1 METISALLGDMSAVP
16 AVVKTVD
23 IEDNVWKDYVKNSLF
38 VSGDEYDIADSLQ
51 YVFKRLGKAVYLKIY
66 NNELKIF
73 LPFKNM
79 QYSNYWQKSKD
90 FETGRLK
97 GFFRINAPEL
107 YLEDFALKAY
117 DPGYESDILW
127 IKNMFQSLC
136 KFRKIKD
143 CEFFFNFE
151 RRLPL
156 YNMSRNFPDLTA
168 FGTDRLDPE
177 IPQRPVAVMSMCTSV
192 DHLDIAAPT
201 KEDWSRIES
210 DIFGV
215 EDFKGMKWKDKNDV
229 FLFRSDY
236 VNPGAFA
243 DSFPLNQKMA
253 LVKKIKSRPDYSGE
267 NFNIGISQTKNFQII
282 VDNRNYAPVYDP
294 ALDPDTDFGQ
304 LAKSKFI
311 FVVDGV
317 GHAPELSS
325 LLFTGSCI
333 IRIDSAYGWKCWY
346 DDVLTPGIHYV
357 SVKSDLSD
365 LNKKIDW
372 CISNDS
378 EAEKIGASAREF
390 AVKKISKNGMFD
402 YLQASVEKGVPS
414 MQYKETAAATIQ
426 MDFQI
431 SDIERKIYAFKDDD
445 RNVPAG
451 RIDLPANYDFGDCSQ
466 KQAIAMYMANGGYDG
481 LRWPTT
487 VLRHSNVCYIGKRKI
502 SCKVYDNQYQCVND
516 AFIGI
521 KCMNEL
527 AKEIPNFCYT
537 YFYRPFV
544 VASEFIE
551 GTRID
556 EFLEEF
562 PDKHNEVM
570 IQICLALELARE
582 RFCFEH
588 GKMDPK
594 HVIVHRLPKPVKIT
608 YRLSAKTWAVESD
621 CIPVIMHY
629 SHAKVLTSFDNK
641 LLFERMFVGRYE
653 HDEKSEK
660 YYEENALE
668 EPDKDLKNLLKK
680 MGKKMVDKLGSKM
693 KRRERTPFALMS
705 EIVPLKS
712 IKENKT
718 RFGGTQEENP
728 QVTISR
734 LEYERLLRNQNR
746 HSECCDRIFQNALP
760 VEESPVGNVILQYE
774 IGQSLKSVLVDFNSK
789 FTFDV
794 ATDDRIKKT
803 LEFVKNFYDK
813 LIEDTADVE
822 FDYDLETVDLWGIR
836 MFIRKYLKPISEN
849 RFSDRIKRGLK
860 KIMEATFAEAVKIG
874 ASNTVK
880 FYKKFYDN

>member
-16 AVVKTVD
+16 AVVKSVD
-23 IEDNVWKDYVKNSLF
+23 IDDNIWKDFIKGSLF
-38 VSGDEYDIADSLQ
+38 VSGNEDDIVESLQ
-51 YVFKRLGKAVYLKIY
+51 YVFHRLGKAIYVKIY
-66 NNELKIF
+66 NFELKIF

-79 QYSNYWQKSKD
+79 QYSNYWQKSRD
-90 FETGRLK
+90 PETGRMK

-117 DPGYESDILW
+117 DPDYESDVVW
-127 IKNMFQSLC
+127 VKNMFQALC

-156 YNMSRNFPDLTA
+156 YTMNRSVPDTTA
-168 FGTDRLDPE
+168 FGNDKLDDR

-192 DHLDIAAPT
+192 DHLDVAAPT
-201 KEDWSRIES
+201 REDWERVEK
-210 DIFGV
+210 DAFGV
-215 EDFKGMKWKDKNDV
+215 EDFKGMKWKDKNTV

-253 LVKKIKSRPDYSGE
+253 LVKKIKTRPDYTAE
-267 NFNIGISQTKNFQII
+267 TFNIGLAQTRGFQII
-282 VDNRNYAPVYDP
+282 VDNRNYSPSYDP
-294 ALDPDTDFGQ
+294 ALDPDSEFEQ
-304 LAKSKFI
+304 IAKSKFI

-333 IRIDSAYGWKCWY
+333 IRVDSPYGWKCWF

-357 SVKSDLSD
+357 SVRSDLSD

-372 CISNDS
+372 CLANDT
-378 EAEKIGASAREF
+378 EVEKIGAAGREF
-390 AVKKISKNGMFD
+390 AVKKIGKNGLMD
-402 YLQASVEKGVPS
+402 YLQALIEISIPVME
-414 MQYKETAAATIQ
+414 YRETAAATIQ

-431 SDIERKIYAFKDDD
+431 SDIERKIYAFKDD
-445 RNVPAG
+445 RARQRVSE
-451 RIDLPANYDFGDCSQ
+451 IDIASRYDFGDCSQ
-466 KQAIAMYMANGGYDG
+466 KQAIGMYMANGGYDN
-481 LRWPTT
+481 LKWPST

-516 AFIGI
+516 AFVGI
-521 KCMNEL
+521 KCLNEL
-527 AKEIPNFCYT
+527 GTEIPNFCYT

-544 VASEFIE
+544 VVSEYIE

-556 EFLEEF
+556 EFLEEN
-562 PDKHNEVM
+562 PEKHNEVM

-588 GKMDPK
+588 GKLEPK
-594 HVIVHRLPKPVKIT
+594 HVIVHRLAKPVKIL
-608 YRLSAKTWAVESD
+608 YRLAAKTWAVEAD

-653 HDEKSEK
+653 HDEKSEN
-660 YYEENALE
+660 YYQDGVFE

-680 MGKKMVDKLGSKM
+680 IGKKMVDKIGSKM
-693 KRRERTPFALMS
+693 KPRDRTPFALMS

-718 RFGGTQEENP
+718 RFGGTAEENP

-734 LEYERLLRNQNR
+734 LEYERLLKNQNR
-746 HSECCDRIFQNALP
+746 HSECCDRIFQNSLP
-760 VEESPVGNVILQYE
+760 VENSPMGNVILQYE

-813 LIEDTADVE
+813 LIEDTADME

-836 MFIRKYLKPISEN
+836 MFVRKYLKPISDN
-849 RFSDRIKRGLK
+849 RFSDKIKRGMK
-860 KIMEATFAEAVKIG
+860 KIMEATFQEAVKIG
-874 ASNTVK
+874 AANTVK
-880 FYKKFYDN
+880 FYKKFYN